1 MCQCLFILKS
11 LESHSRLL
19 ILFILFI
26 LCGKN
31 TFCSAFYERV
41 KIEKRALILFR
52 VDFLSFYPPSLFPVD
67 EYALTC

>member
-1 MCQCLFILKS
+1 MRRCLFILKS

-19 ILFILFI
+19 ILFIL
-26 LCGKN
+26 CGKN
-31 TFCSAFYERV
+31 TFCSAFYETV

-52 VDFLSFYPPSLFPVD
+52 VGFLSFYPPSLFPVD